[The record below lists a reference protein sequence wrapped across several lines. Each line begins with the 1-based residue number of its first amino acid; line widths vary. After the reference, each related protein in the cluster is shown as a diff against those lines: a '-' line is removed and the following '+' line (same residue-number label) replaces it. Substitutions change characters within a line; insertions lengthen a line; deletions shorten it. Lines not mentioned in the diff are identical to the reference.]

1 LHPASACSENFK
13 QEIFDLLSVY
23 NGLTFARRLAKGIVV
38 MNHNIQRQPLR
49 HGLNLPLAVSIG
61 VALTAGLLVG
71 ERAVNAADSAATT
84 SATSSANTT
93 GVTTYSYTKRGSVK
107 SSTLTPPPMPSTP
120 KADDAKKTTTTTTTT
135 STSKAVEE
143 APIVQQSKKIVSTNP
158 KVWQVFRENF
168 TLQPGQNTMPLTLRV
183 TNGEGGKSEFQAIQV
198 AINNAKFA
206 EQKEFKGPN
215 LAKGLTGLTPG
226 LNQVLFQAY
235 GPVGAKL
242 TWKIVTSKFSVDS
255 VDPTDMGPSDVVS
268 VKGKGF
274 TPSST
279 ITIGGKSVRLTSTSP
294 SLIKFSVNDDLP
306 VGKQDLLVTAGGV
319 TSKAFK
325 VNVKIAPEVTGVDQ
339 VATATGQPLTVYGK
353 HFSPNASENQIT
365 FTTTQ
370 GQTYTASASSAT
382 ETQVVVT
389 VPEIEPNPTWNVMVK
404 CKTNGVESKTGNVSF
419 NIGLRVIPNDG
430 VPQQ

>member
-1 LHPASACSENFK
+1 
-13 QEIFDLLSVY
+13 
-23 NGLTFARRLAKGIVV
+23 
-38 MNHNIQRQPLR
+38 MNQNIQRQLLR
-49 HGLNLPLAVSIG
+49 HGQHLPLAISIG
-61 VALTAGLLVG
+61 VALTAGLLTG
-71 ERAVNAADSAATT
+71 EQAVNAADSAAST
-84 SATSSANTT
+84 SATSAASSS
-93 GVTTYSYTKRGSVK
+93 GVTNYTYTKRGSVQ
-107 SSTLTPPPMPSTP
+107 SSNLTPPPMPSTP
-120 KADDAKKTTTTTTTT
+120 KADDAKKASATPTTT
-135 STSKAVEE
+135 STTAKGVDE
-143 APIVQQSKKIVSTNP
+143 APIVKQTKPIVSANP

-168 TLQPGQNTMPLTLRV
+168 TLQPGQDTMPLTLRV
-183 TNGEGGKSEFQAIQV
+183 TNGEGGRSEFQAIQV
-198 AINNAKFA
+198 AINSVKFA

-235 GPVGAKL
+235 GPVGSKL

-294 SLIKFSVNDDLP
+294 SLIKFSVNEDLP
-306 VGKQDLLVTAGGV
+306 AGKQDLLVTAGGV

-339 VATATGQPLTVYGK
+339 VATATGQPLTVFGK
-353 HFSPNASENQIT
+353 HFSPTASDNQII

-370 GQTYTASASSAT
+370 GQTYTASANSAT

-389 VPEIEPNPTWNVMVK
+389 VPEIEPNPTWNVTVK
-404 CKTNGVESKTGNVSF
+404 CKTNGVESKGSNISF

-430 VPQQ
+430 IPQQ